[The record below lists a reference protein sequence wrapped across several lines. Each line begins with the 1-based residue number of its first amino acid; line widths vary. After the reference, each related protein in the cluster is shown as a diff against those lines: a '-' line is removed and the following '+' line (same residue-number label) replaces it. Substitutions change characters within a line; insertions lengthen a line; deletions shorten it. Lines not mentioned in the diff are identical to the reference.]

1 MSVSALLLLRSE
13 CCAPAVP
20 PPARRSTLTMWAVPA
35 VLLWRGRATAVAAP
49 GGNSQ
54 ANEGCCL
61 CGADGPQV
69 SSGPLL
75 LSPDGTRPLTPGWP
89 LQRELAVLTLSELD
103 GAERRRAA
111 LLRW

>member
-1 MSVSALLLLRSE
+1 
-13 CCAPAVP
+13 
-20 PPARRSTLTMWAVPA
+20 MWAVPA
-35 VLLWRGRATAVAAP
+35 VLLWRGRATAVAVP
-49 GGNSQ
+49 GGSSL
-54 ANEGCCL
+54 ASGGRCRV
-61 CGADGPQV
+61 GAGVPLG